1 MGSSIAAGFRFDEI
15 RIGSL
20 IYLFALMPVASAII
34 ILQLFVPTAEVARI
48 IATEYPRIETPNP
61 QIYLL
66 YLTSDVVHIIVA
78 TLVIFILRRRL
89 RENISPTK
97 LQAFERAIY
106 FFIVLTVAL
115 FLISDSLSPNLA
127 TLSHARVYKILEHSP
142 LFSPYF
148 KAIPGD
154 LVVGRSFPGPYFFSI
169 LPGGLIILGLIVAVL
184 TCFMLGRDL
193 WFVTN
198 SLRPRPTASKRKEL
212 DARLTAS
219 KREELDAR
227 IRGFQN
233 YFYALSAVLITSS
246 ISTGLY
252 FRLPL
257 TTIAPGDAYA
267 SFRDVSTAMTICWG
281 VTFSLT
287 MFVMCFY
294 PYFRIQKDLRALLKE
309 SKVANDIELQ
319 RWLDDIKKDYV
330 VQSNLTPL
338 LSMFLPAA
346 VALLSRFI

>member
-1 MGSSIAAGFRFDEI
+1 MGSSIVAGFRFEEI
-15 RIGSL
+15 KIGS
-20 IYLFALMPVASAII
+20 IIFLFALVPVVSAVV

-48 IATEYPRIETPNP
+48 VATDYPKLASPNP

-78 TLVIFILRRRL
+78 TLVILILRRRL
-89 RENISPTK
+89 RENLSGPK
-97 LQAFERAIY
+97 QQALERAIY
-106 FFIVLTVAL
+106 LFSGLTVGL

-127 TLSHARVYKILEHSP
+127 VLSHARVYKILEHSP

-148 KAIPGD
+148 KLIPGN
-154 LVVGRSFPGPYFFSI
+154 LVGLRRFPHLYLFSI
-169 LPGGLIILGLIVAVL
+169 LPGGLIILGLIVAVV

-193 WFVTN
+193 AFVRN
-198 SLRPRPTASKRKEL
+198 SLNV
-212 DARLTAS
+212 RLTAS
-219 KREELDAR
+219 KRVELDAR
-227 IRGFQN
+227 IRAFQN
-233 YFYALSAVLITSS
+233 YFYALSAVLVTSS

-257 TTIAPGDAYA
+257 TTIAPGDAYT

-287 MFVMCFY
+287 MLVMCFY

-309 SKVANDIELQ
+309 SKVANDKELQ
-319 RWLDDIKKDYV
+319 RWLDDLKKDYV
-330 VQSNLTPL
+330 VQANLTPL
-338 LSMFLPAA
+338 LSTFLPAA

>member
-1 MGSSIAAGFRFDEI
+1 MASWIVARFSFEEI
-15 RIGSL
+15 KLGSL
-20 IYLFALMPVASAII
+20 IYLFALVPVMSTII
-34 ILQLFVPTAEVARI
+34 ILQFFVPTAEVARI

-66 YLTSDVVHIIVA
+66 YLTASVVHVIVA
-78 TLVIFILRRRL
+78 TLVILILSRRL
-89 RENISPTK
+89 REDISPPK
-97 LQAFERAIY
+97 LQALERAIY
-106 FFIVLTVAL
+106 LSIVLTVGL
-115 FLISDSLSPNLA
+115 FLISDSLRPNLA
-127 TLSHARVYKILEHSP
+127 ALSHDRVYKILEHSP

-148 KAIPGD
+148 ISIPGD
-154 LVVGRSFPGPYFFSI
+154 FVGHRSFPGLYLFSI
-169 LPGGLIILGLIVAVL
+169 LTGGQIILGLIVAVL
-184 TCFMLGRDL
+184 TCFTLGRGL
-193 WFVTN
+193 AFVGN
-198 SLRPRPTASKRKEL
+198 SLNARLTARKRKEL
-212 DARLTAS
+212 DAR
-219 KREELDAR
+219 
-227 IRGFQN
+227 IRALHN
-233 YFYALSAVLITSS
+233 YFYALSAVLMTSS

-287 MFVMCFY
+287 TLVIGFY
-294 PYFRIQKDLRALLKE
+294 PYFRIQKDLRSLLKE
-309 SKVANDIELQ
+309 SKVAKNIELQ
-319 RWLDDIKKDYV
+319 RLLEDINKDYV

>member
-1 MGSSIAAGFRFDEI
+1 MGSSIVSGFRFEEI
-15 RIGSL
+15 KMGSL
-20 IYLFALMPVASAII
+20 IFVFALVPVASAII
-34 ILQLFVPTAEVARI
+34 LLQLFVPTAEVARI
-48 IATEYPRIETPNP
+48 IATEYPRIATPNP

-66 YLTSDVVHIIVA
+66 YLTSDSVHIIVA
-78 TLVIFILRRRL
+78 TLVILMLRRRL
-89 RENISPTK
+89 RENLSRPK
-97 LQAFERAIY
+97 QQALERAIY
-106 FFIVLTVAL
+106 LFIVLTVGL
-115 FLISDSLSPNLA
+115 FLISDSLSFNLA
-127 TLSHARVYKILEHSP
+127 ALSHARVYKILEHSP

-148 KAIPGD
+148 KLFPGD
-154 LVVGRSFPGPYFFSI
+154 LVGGRSFPGSYLFSI

-193 WFVTN
+193 AFVRN
-198 SLRPRPTASKRKEL
+198 SLK
-212 DARLTAS
+212 ARLTAS

-227 IRGFQN
+227 IRAFQN

-267 SFRDVSTAMTICWG
+267 SFRDVSTAMTVCWG

-287 MFVMCFY
+287 MLVMCFY

-309 SKVANDIELQ
+309 SKVANDTELK
-319 RWLDDIKKDYV
+319 RWLEDIKKDYV